1 MTTCTAYEQ
10 GYCIYGK
17 RCQFMHSAV
26 DFSDFDEQRTR
37 YQNLLNENARI
48 MTERI
53 A

>member
-1 MTTCTAYEQ
+1 
-10 GYCIYGK
+10 
-17 RCQFMHSAV
+17 MHSAV